1 MLIDAHSKSMTT
13 AKDVYYVAISRARHE
28 ARIYTDS
35 VKELPAAIARENVKL
50 AALDIEREST
60 RRRDRPESGRGE
72 SHVAPWRSI
81 REDLAREVDAPGV
94 RER

>member
-1 MLIDAHSKSMTT
+1 MTT

-50 AALDIEREST
+50 AALDIERESQ
-60 RRRDRPESGRGE
+60 RRRDRPETGTRERHAASVPSAPGR
-72 SHVAPWRSI
+72 PI
-81 REDLAREVDAPGV
+81 REDLAREAVTPGG

>member
-1 MLIDAHSKSMTT
+1 M
-13 AKDVYYVAISRARHE
+13 AISRARHE

-50 AALDIEREST
+50 AALDIERESQ
-60 RRRDRPESGRGE
+60 RRRDRPEAERRERHAASVHSAPGR
-72 SHVAPWRSI
+72 SV
-81 REDLAREVDAPGV
+81 RENLAREMVTPGG